1 MSIMQAVTTCRQ
13 NYAALAS
20 IHSWQDQQDAV
31 SACLAMVSDPGKYFY
46 TTDALHCA
54 CDCL

>member
-1 MSIMQAVTTCRQ
+1 MSITQAVTTCRQ